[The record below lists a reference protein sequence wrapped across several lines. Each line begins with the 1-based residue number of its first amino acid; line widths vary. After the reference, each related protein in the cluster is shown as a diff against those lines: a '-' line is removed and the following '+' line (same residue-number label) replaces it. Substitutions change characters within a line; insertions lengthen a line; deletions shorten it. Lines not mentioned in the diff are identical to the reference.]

1 MQIEDYLKTG
11 KENAISG
18 RELKAIC
25 KCSERDVCRMIQEA
39 RTRRK
44 VPICA
49 SASKPWGYYLPAN
62 AEELQDYCGRLG
74 HRARELL
81 DVQRILYNI
90 AREKP
95 ELAGQISLLDF
106 ISTQTDT

>member
-1 MQIEDYLKTG
+1 MQIEDLLKTG

-81 DVQRILYNI
+81 EVQRTLYNI
-90 AREKP
+90 AKDSP
-95 ELAGQISLLDF
+95 ELAGQISLLD
-106 ISTQTDT
+106 IIEIKAGT

>member
-1 MQIEDYLKTG
+1 MQIEDLLKTG

-49 SASKPWGYYLPAN
+49 SARKPWGYYLPAN

-81 DVQRILYNI
+81 EVQRTLYNI
-90 AREKP
+90 AKDSP
-95 ELAGQISLLDF
+95 ALAGQISLLD
-106 ISTQTDT
+106 IIEIKADT